1 MTVIATAWSPEAIVA
16 LVVGLA
22 SAVGAVLTW
31 WLNGVRAERTR
42 LQKLYADA
50 FAAVVSYQEFPY
62 VIQRRC
68 APFPGHEEIGNDER
82 LRISGALS
90 EVQKSLN
97 TYRAQIRTEA
107 STVSERYEALVT
119 ATRKVAG
126 GYMHDAWQAPPLDN
140 DPGMNVAHVDYSTLE
155 EPQQQYLDAVQ
166 ADLRFF
172 RVALPFVRHW

>member
-1 MTVIATAWSPEAIVA
+1 MTVIAAAWSPEAIVA
-16 LVVGLA
+16 LIVGLT

-62 VIQRRC
+62 VIRRRR
-68 APFPGHEEIGNDER
+68 APLAGHEEIGNDER
-82 LRISGALS
+82 LRISDALS
-90 EVQKSLN
+90 AVQEALN
-97 TYRAQIRTEA
+97 NYHAQIRTEA
-107 STVSERYEALVT
+107 PTVSQRYEALVT
-119 ATRKVAG
+119 ATRRVAG
-126 GYMHDAWQAPPLDN
+126 RYMHDAWQTPPLDN
-140 DPGMNVAHVDYSTLE
+140 DAGMNVAHIDYHALE
-155 EPQQQYLDAVQ
+155 EPQQGYLDAAQ